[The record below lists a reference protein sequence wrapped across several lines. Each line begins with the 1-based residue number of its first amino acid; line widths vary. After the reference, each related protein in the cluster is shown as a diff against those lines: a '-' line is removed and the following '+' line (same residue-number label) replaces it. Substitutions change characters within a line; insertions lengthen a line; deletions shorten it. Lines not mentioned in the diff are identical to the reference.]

1 MSEVAQFSTLVSEDY
16 QLELLNLINEFRQQA
31 NLPALGLSATLS
43 GAAQAHAEDMV
54 QNHYFAHEGLDGSS
68 PGDRAQR
75 TGYPSSFVAE
85 NIAAGNEYPKDVFEQ
100 WVNSS
105 GHRENMLGEKYTE
118 AGIGGV
124 LHAPQTENSHYWVL
138 VLGNPSP

>member
-1 MSEVAQFSTLVSEDY
+1 MSEVAQFPTLVSENY
-16 QLELLNLINEFRQQA
+16 QLELLNLINDFRQQV
-31 NLPALGLSATLS
+31 NLPGLGLSTTLS
-43 GAAQAHAEDMV
+43 GVAQAHAEDMV

-75 TGYPSSFVAE
+75 AEYPSSFAAE

-105 GHRENMLGEKYTE
+105 GHRDIMLGEEYTE

-138 VLGNPSP
+138 VVGNPNP